1 MSERSHPFPFLHHA
15 LKKIACFSKAG
26 VLQTVS
32 LGENQVSLGKSRTPA
47 MRVRE
52 RPWRRSCLR
61 LIAWKEELLEV
72 CCDPGTEPLS
82 NTRPCFENTDVNKMM
97 PLYCWEIHSLV
108 VDRDFFFFFFNFTIS
123 FPVVK
128 TLPARAEVMDS
139 ILGRG
144 AKISH
149 ALWPKKSKHKAETIL

>member
-1 MSERSHPFPFLHHA
+1 MSERLHPFPFLHHA
-15 LKKIACFSKAG
+15 LKKISCFSNAG

-61 LIAWKEELLEV
+61 LTAWKEELLEV

-108 VDRDFFFFFFNFTIS
+108 VDRDFFFFKFYNQFSSGQDFACQGRSYGFYPWSGSQDLTCLVAKKI
-123 FPVVK
+123 K
-128 TLPARAEVMDS
+128 T
-139 ILGRG
+139 
-144 AKISH
+144 
-149 ALWPKKSKHKAETIL
+149 